1 MLSKFFLGD
10 SVLCKVSEYISF
22 FLHSDGPLWHNLS
35 FCDFRFKYLANFYY
49 VSTTDILCSTFSF
62 ETEENVPIPIPWET
76 IFIIWKTIGTLM
88 SMMSWNWAIF
98 TIKYRIVDFSTLN
111 YFEIT
116 GLNDP
121 GKHTYF
127 FRNTQI
133 TDPYSF
139 CLYIFSIGESNSH
152 ERMKISL
159 EK

>member
-1 MLSKFFLGD
+1 M
-10 SVLCKVSEYISF
+10 
-22 FLHSDGPLWHNLS
+22 
-35 FCDFRFKYLANFYY
+35 
-49 VSTTDILCSTFSF
+49 
-62 ETEENVPIPIPWET
+62 
-76 IFIIWKTIGTLM
+76 
-88 SMMSWNWAIF
+88 
-98 TIKYRIVDFSTLN
+98 DFSTLN

-121 GKHTYF
+121 GKHIYF